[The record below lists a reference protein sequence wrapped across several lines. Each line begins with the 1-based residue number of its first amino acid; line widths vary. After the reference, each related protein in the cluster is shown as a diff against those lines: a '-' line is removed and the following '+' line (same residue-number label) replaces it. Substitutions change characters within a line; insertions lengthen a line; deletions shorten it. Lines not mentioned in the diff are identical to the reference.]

1 MKILKKEEG
10 SANSIAFMLVMIFAV
25 MLIAV
30 VTVKVQMVYAAK
42 KDVLNALEASEY
54 GALLNEKDMTYKSI
68 FDLADNGYEAIR
80 YASLAVDPDKAYNS
94 FSSAV
99 SNNINGVSGNVT
111 IGDMQVTEFR
121 VYNVTGASDGGLHR
135 DVEEYVYNTSGRVAH
150 NIYRNAAADGSVT
163 TPTGKVVTDTCVYAR
178 VDYTIRI
185 YKNEKMNAYLDLT
198 CGIRRDN
205 PGEHDIKEEI

>member
-1 MKILKKEEG
+1 
-10 SANSIAFMLVMIFAV
+10 
-25 MLIAV
+25 
-30 VTVKVQMVYAAK
+30 
-42 KDVLNALEASEY
+42 
-54 GALLNEKDMTYKSI
+54 
-68 FDLADNGYEAIR
+68 
-80 YASLAVDPDKAYNS
+80 
-94 FSSAV
+94 
-99 SNNINGVSGNVT
+99 
-111 IGDMQVTEFR
+111 MQVTEFR